1 MGLNYYHILKRVRQ
15 ARKLVIKGTT
25 AAGSGHPGGS
35 FSMAEIMGCMYSK
48 FLRCDPKNPLWDGRD
63 RLVLSKGHASPGLFS
78 NLAVAGFFD
87 RSEMESLRKLGSRL
101 QGHPDFKCP
110 GVEFCGGSLGLG
122 LSFSIGLAL
131 AAKMDGKNHHIYTVI
146 GDGESDEGQVW
157 EAAMAGSKFRLDNL
171 TVFLDRN
178 FIQQDDYTER
188 VMPLDEELLGDD
200 ISEMWKNAA
209 RWRVGD
215 KWRAFGWNVLEI
227 DGHRIEQIS
236 KVVNSVLQTKGTPS
250 IIIARTIKGKSVEH
264 MEDNPKWHGVAPSPT
279 ISPIIEL
286 EIDCQFLIA
295 PSIIAGDMSN
305 LENEVKRASHGRSDF
320 IHLDVMDGQFVPNRT
335 FDHEKIRQLRPIT
348 TIPFDTHLMINEPV
362 KHVRDYIEAGSD
374 IITVHAEVCDESS
387 FGEIRDILRSNETS
401 LGLAINPETE
411 IPTWAEKF
419 IPDLDQ
425 LIIMSVVPGKSG
437 QKYIESTHEKTQR
450 ISKFLQER
458 NFQGLIEADGGVD
471 LSNVES
477 CFLDGARVFVGGSAI
492 IGQKDVRLVISE
504 FRKRLM
510 HARRKLLI
518 TKAHSLGGADLVTKW
533 IDLHEVGKKKSELVQ
548 IAKESGFL

>member
-1 MGLNYYHILKRVRQ
+1 MGLNYYHILKRVRE

-48 FLRCDPKNPLWDGRD
+48 FLRYDPKNPLWQDRD

-78 NLAVAGFFD
+78 NLAVAGYFD
-87 RSEMESLRKLGSRL
+87 KSEIETLRKLGSKL

-122 LSFSIGLAL
+122 LSFSIGMAL
-131 AAKMDGKNHHIYTVI
+131 AAKMDEKNHHIYTII

-188 VMPLDEELLGDD
+188 VMPLDEELIGDD

-209 RWRVGD
+209 RWKVGD
-215 KWRAFGWNVLEI
+215 KWRSFGWNVLEI
-227 DGHRIEQIS
+227 DGHRIEQIA
-236 KVVNSVLQTKGTPS
+236 KALNSALQTKGTPS
-250 IIIARTIKGKSVEH
+250 IIVARTIKGKSVEH
-264 MEDNPKWHGVAPSPT
+264 MEDNPKWHGVAPNPK

-286 EIDCQFLIA
+286 EIDCHFLIA
-295 PSIIAGDMSN
+295 PSIIAGDMAN
-305 LENEVKRASHGRSDF
+305 LENEVKRASHGRADF
-320 IHLDVMDGQFVPNRT
+320 IHLDVMDGQFVPNKT
-335 FDHEKIRQLRPIT
+335 FDHEKIKQLRPIT
-348 TIPFDTHLMINEPV
+348 HIPFDTHLMINEPV
-362 KHVRDYIEAGSD
+362 KHVRDYVNAGSD

-387 FGEIRDILRSNETS
+387 FGEIHDILRSNEVS

-411 IPTWAEKF
+411 LPTWAEKF
-419 IPDLDQ
+419 IPNLDQ

-450 ISKFLQER
+450 ISKFLIER

-471 LSNVES
+471 LTNIES

-492 IGQKDVRLVISE
+492 IGQKDVRFVITE
-504 FRKRLM
+504 FRKHLM
-510 HARRKLLI
+510 HARRTLLI
-518 TKAHSLGGADLVTKW
+518 NKAHSLGGSELVTKW
-533 IDLHEVGKKKSELVQ
+533 IDLHEVGKKKSELLQ